1 LSSLQ
6 GLLVG
11 VHIGLA
17 QLTGAPELALDP
29 AEAEKL
35 CTAAENVARHYSI
48 TTTQKTLDWIAL
60 GGVLA
65 GVYLPRLYVIGQRR
79 GSRRKAPEGPS
90 MPPSEP
96 GYTDTTGPHVMWEDH
111 MGTAD

>member
-1 LSSLQ
+1 M
-6 GLLVG
+6 
-11 VHIGLA
+11 HIGLA

-79 GSRRKAPEGPS
+79 GSRRKAPQGPA
-90 MPPSEP
+90 MPPLDEP
-96 GYTDTTGPHVMWEDH
+96 MPPAHEWTGTPEW
-111 MGTAD
+111 GTAD